1 MPNAVPRY
9 RRILLKQG
17 GEAFRGSHDIL
28 DWTAVQMVAGQIKSA
43 KALGIDIAVVVG
55 GGNIWRGR
63 AASDVGMDRSQA
75 DYMGMLA
82 TVMNA
87 MALQDALEKI
97 DVPTRVQSA
106 IPMASVAEPYIR
118 RRAIRHLEKGRVV
131 IFAAGTGNPF
141 VSTDTAGALRA
152 LEIEADVLLMT
163 KFGVDGIYDAD
174 PRRNPLAKKLTQLS
188 YIEFINRDL
197 GVMDK
202 TAITLCGEHH
212 LPIIVFD
219 LPGDDNLRRIVMGEE
234 GIGTLVAEEAQLV
247 G

>member
-1 MPNAVPRY
+1 
-9 RRILLKQG
+9 
-17 GEAFRGSHDIL
+17 
-28 DWTAVQMVAGQIKSA
+28 
-43 KALGIDIAVVVG
+43 
-55 GGNIWRGR
+55 
-63 AASDVGMDRSQA
+63 
-75 DYMGMLA
+75 
-82 TVMNA
+82 
-87 MALQDALEKI
+87 
-97 DVPTRVQSA
+97 
-106 IPMASVAEPYIR
+106 
-118 RRAIRHLEKGRVV
+118 
-131 IFAAGTGNPF
+131 
-141 VSTDTAGALRA
+141 TDTAGALRA

-174 PRRNPLAKKLTQLS
+174 PRRNAQAKKLSQLS

-219 LPGDDNLRRIVMGEE
+219 LPGDDNLRRIVMGEA